1 MHRLQR
7 TQRIPKPINEVFE
20 FFADASNLEAITP
33 PFLKFRIL
41 TPLPIEMKEGARI
54 EYALSLFGVP
64 IRWKTLISTWEEGV
78 QFVDEQT
85 SGPYSLW
92 IHRHTF
98 KADGDE
104 TVMEDTVDYKEPFG
118 PLGQIAHLLFVRYT
132 LKQIFDYRARI
143 IEKLLCEP
151 TK

>member
-98 KADGDE
+98 EADGDE

-151 TK
+151 T